1 MLKKIPLYK
10 PLKNSFSFDSATL
23 IAEINSLFLD
33 RTEERTLPFHNGRS
47 VYDPDRLLNIASD
60 HELNET
66 SKYYLDDNGK
76 RILVPGKQKT
86 YKVFNLTYLPEESDS
101 LIDIYRNDDPRKSIF
116 WHTYKKPF
124 SWRTEL
130 EGTELKK
137 SAEQFPWEYIQG
149 VRLIYMKPP
158 SIGQVHRDSH
168 PTANFKYFR
177 EGFASISFNID
188 SGGGILK
195 YLDSDNI
202 EQQVDNSVKI
212 FHFDDSTPHGVTP
225 ISTDRYQLRIWGKL
239 SVPYQELFDE

>member
-1 MLKKIPLYK
+1 MLKKIPIYQ
-10 PLKNSFSFDSATL
+10 PLKNTFDFDAVAL
-23 IAEINSLFLD
+23 KQEINSLFLE

-60 HELNET
+60 QELNDT
-66 SKYYLDDNGK
+66 SKYKLDELGK

-86 YKVFNLTYLPEESDS
+86 YRVFNLTYLSEEPDS
-101 LIDIYRNDDPRKSIF
+101 LIDIYRNDDPDKSIF
-116 WHTYKKPF
+116 WHSYKKPF
-124 SWRTEL
+124 NWRSEL
-130 EGTELKK
+130 DGSELKK
-137 SAEQFPWEYIQG
+137 AVEQFPWEYIQG
-149 VRLIYMKPP
+149 VRLIYMTPP

-168 PTANFKYFR
+168 PAANLKYFR

-195 YLDSDNI
+195 YLDNNNT
-202 EQQVDNSVKI
+202 EQQVDNNIKV

-239 SVPYQELFDE
+239 SVPYQDLFDE